1 MEDFSTGSILA
12 SLVAGLI
19 LAALGIGL
27 LTKRKQSMVI
37 KKSTIKKDVNQEID
51 TSANQVDTEQ
61 SLKVVDSEIDGD
73 LNQKTINKKKQ
84 S

>member
-1 MEDFSTGSILA
+1 MEDFSTGAILS

-19 LAALGIGL
+19 LAVLGIGL

-37 KKSTIKKDVNQEID
+37 KKSTVKKDVNQEID
-51 TSANQVDTEQ
+51 TSADQIDTEQ

-73 LNQKTINKKKQ
+73 LNQKTIDKKKQ